1 MIRILINWMNPGRVF
16 QNLNHLMFLC
26 KMNRDTLTHHQNKT
40 EHLTLRLAQDELSLS
55 GFPRSQVYDGRIGL
69 PVCIM
74 SRPKL
79 FSTKMRMQGG
89 KIRDTLSDT
98 LTIAICSEISP
109 RSHTAPFLMSFP
121 LPFLFLSPSFPLPF
135 PFLSPSFPLPFL
147 FSLYFPLPFIRPLF
161 FTQVCS
167 SIFISTKPC
176 VAIGPPKN
184 DFFSWEQ
191 GKANEW

>member
-135 PFLSPSFPLPFL
+135 PFLSPSFPFFPLFSSPFHSSSFLYTGLFLYLHKYETMCSDRAPQERFL
-147 FSLYFPLPFIRPLF
+147 FLGARQS
-161 FTQVCS
+161 Q
-167 SIFISTKPC
+167 
-176 VAIGPPKN
+176 
-184 DFFSWEQ
+184 
-191 GKANEW
+191 

>member
-1 MIRILINWMNPGRVF
+1 MIRILINWMNPGRIF
-16 QNLNHLMFLC
+16 QNLNHLIFLC

-89 KIRDTLSDT
+89 KIRDTPSDT

-121 LPFLFLSPSFPLPF
+121 LPFLFLSPSFPFSPLLSSPF
-135 PFLSPSFPLPFL
+135 HSSSFLYTGLFL
-147 FSLYFPLPFIRPLF
+147 YLHKYE
-161 FTQVCS
+161 TMCS
-167 SIFISTKPC
+167 DRAPQ
-176 VAIGPPKN
+176 
-184 DFFSWEQ
+184 ER
-191 GKANEW
+191 

>member
-1 MIRILINWMNPGRVF
+1 MIRILINWMNPGRIF
-16 QNLNHLMFLC
+16 QNLNHLIFLC

-89 KIRDTLSDT
+89 KIRDTPSDT

-121 LPFLFLSPSFPLPF
+121 LPFLFLSPSFPFF
-135 PFLSPSFPLPFL
+135 P
-147 FSLYFPLPFIRPLF
+147 LYFPLPFIRPLF

-176 VAIGPPKN
+176 VAIGPPRTIT
-184 DFFSWEQ
+184 FLGS
-191 GKANEW
+191 KAKPMWWQQLIRILEIYC